1 MALKGFM
8 MRAKSKFFRLI
19 VILFLSAIVSSCI
32 YDHRWLPRL
41 DSEEANAVKALK
53 KMVKGGVYTGSEI
66 TDESERDSGNRM
78 VKHVT
83 YLTIRS
89 RYMDDKAVFILAN
102 FKHLKYLTMV
112 NSCVTYRGV
121 EDLCDLLPDYSGFV
135 IKNTRNRDLEE
146 PNMKTPT
153 NKLMKAQKQTRLKIK
168 VYNYSYI
175 NWAVPKITFLGQ
187 SRSFHAV
194 NSRSGRQRRL

>member
-1 MALKGFM
+1 M

-32 YDHRWLPRL
+32 YDHRRLPRL

-146 PNMKTPT
+146 PN
-153 NKLMKAQKQTRLKIK
+153 
-168 VYNYSYI
+168 SYI
-175 NWAVPKITFLGQ
+175 KENLEVWISPEYYE
-187 SRSFHAV
+187 SREVLKESLRPNVENANQQTNESPEA
-194 NSRSGRQRRL
+194 NSAQN

>member
-1 MALKGFM
+1 
-8 MRAKSKFFRLI
+8 
-19 VILFLSAIVSSCI
+19 
-32 YDHRWLPRL
+32 
-41 DSEEANAVKALK
+41 
-53 KMVKGGVYTGSEI
+53 
-66 TDESERDSGNRM
+66 M

-146 PNMKTPT
+146 PN
-153 NKLMKAQKQTRLKIK
+153 
-168 VYNYSYI
+168 SYI
-175 NWAVPKITFLGQ
+175 KENLEVWISPEYYE
-187 SRSFHAV
+187 SREVLKESLRPNVENANQQTNESPEA
-194 NSRSGRQRRL
+194 NSAQN